1 MIVLITCSNDDD
13 VPFIAG
19 TYTHHTQNE
28 RLISEHLA
36 DSSIAGLTDEGDNVL
51 YSVHPEVIDRS
62 DFPLMED
69 EELHRGER
77 YRIIESETP

>member
-1 MIVLITCSNDDD
+1 M
-13 VPFIAG
+13 FFYIAG
-19 TYTHHTQNE
+19 TYTHHNQSE
-28 RLISEHLA
+28 RLVSEHLA

-69 EELHRGER
+69 EEVNRR